1 MAGTL
6 GVADRVNFLG
16 VRHDVPTLMA
26 ACDVFV
32 LSSAWEGFG
41 LVVAEA
47 MACER
52 VVVATDCGGVRE
64 VVGEAGLLVPPRDSQ
79 ALAAALDRALQ
90 LPADERENLGRAA
103 RQRVVEHFSLEATAE
118 RYLAVYR
125 DDDLSDQQQLQGT
138 E

>member
-41 LVVAEA
+41 LVIAEA
-47 MACER
+47 MACGR

-64 VVGEAGLLVPPRDSQ
+64 VVGDAGFLVPPRNAE
-79 ALAAALDRALQ
+79 ALAKAMGRALR
-90 LPADERENLGRAA
+90 LSDDEHERLGVAA